1 MISIILRKTRSS
13 QQEGLPLIRIENH
26 LGKIEVTNT
35 FFANLIGH
43 AVSECFG
50 VSGLVNSTP
59 SQGIRSLLYGRDTI
73 DKGVRVRNAGGSLV
87 IDLHIAVTY
96 GVNIAAIVK
105 SIINKVT
112 YTVEAACGL
121 AVAKVNV
128 YVADM
133 KLQ

>member
-1 MISIILRKTRSS
+1 MIRM
-13 QQEGLPLIRIENH
+13 ENH
-26 LGKIEVTNT
+26 LGQITVSNAY
-35 FFANLIGH
+35 FANLIGH

-59 SQGIRSLLYGRDTI
+59 SQGLRALLSGQDTR
-73 DKGVRVRNAGGSLV
+73 DKGVRVRSVGKELV
-87 IDLHIAVTY
+87 IDLHITVTY

-112 YTVEAACGL
+112 YTVENACGL
-121 AVAKVNV
+121 AVSKVNV

-133 KLQ
+133 KVQ

>member
-1 MISIILRKTRSS
+1 M
-13 QQEGLPLIRIENH
+13 IRIENH
-26 LGKIEVTNT
+26 LGKIEVSNA

-50 VSGLVNSTP
+50 VSGLVNSTA
-59 SQGIRSLLYGRDTI
+59 SQGLRSIFLRRDAA
-73 DKGVRVRNAGGSLV
+73 DKGVRVRIMGGELV

-105 SIINKVT
+105 SIINKVA
-112 YTVEAACGL
+112 YTVGAACGL
-121 AVAKVNV
+121 QVAKVNV

>member
-1 MISIILRKTRSS
+1 VIK
-13 QQEGLPLIRIENH
+13 IENH
-26 LGKIEVTNT
+26 LGVIEVSNT
-35 FFANLIGH
+35 YFANLIGR

-59 SQGIRSLLYGRDTI
+59 AQGMRAFVSGKDTP
-73 DKGVRVRNAGGSLV
+73 DKGVRVRSSGGKLH

-96 GVNIAAIVK
+96 GVNIGVIVK
-105 SIINKVT
+105 SIVNKVT

-121 AVAKVNV
+121 VVSKVNV

-133 KLQ
+133 KAQ

>member
-1 MISIILRKTRSS
+1 M
-13 QQEGLPLIRIENH
+13 IRIENH
-26 LGKIEVTNT
+26 LGKIEVTNAY
-35 FFANLIGH
+35 FANLIGH

-59 SQGIRSLLYGRDTI
+59 AQGLRSILLRQDI
-73 DKGVRVRNAGGSLV
+73 PDKGVRVRNSGGELV

-105 SIINKVT
+105 SIMNKVT

-121 AVAKVNV
+121 TVAKVNV
-128 YVADM
+128 FVADM

>member
-1 MISIILRKTRSS
+1 MVL
-13 QQEGLPLIRIENH
+13 IENH
-26 LGKIEVTNT
+26 LGKIEVSNT
-35 FFANLIGH
+35 YFANLIGH
-43 AVSECFG
+43 AAAECFG
-50 VSGLVNSTP
+50 VAGLINSTA
-59 SQGIRSLLYGRDTI
+59 SQGIRAMLTGVDTP
-73 DKGVRVRNAGGSLV
+73 DKGVRVRAVGGDLV

-121 AVAKVNV
+121 TVSKVNV

-133 KLQ
+133 KVR